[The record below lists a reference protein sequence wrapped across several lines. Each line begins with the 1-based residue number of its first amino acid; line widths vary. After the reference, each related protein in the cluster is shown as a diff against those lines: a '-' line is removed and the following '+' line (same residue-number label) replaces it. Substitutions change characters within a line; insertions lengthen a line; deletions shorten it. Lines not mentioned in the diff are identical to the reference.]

1 MVGSEAEGSGAAG
14 WEAARAAEATV
25 VVEDSEAAMAR
36 VAMAS
41 VMVRAAARVAPARCG
56 SGGDGQPAAGVH
68 QPGAR
73 RDATLASGVFLCA
86 RERPSLAPRSPPTD

>member
-14 WEAARAAEATV
+14 WEAARAAEATA

-41 VMVRAAARVAPARCG
+41 VMVRAAPAKDVWRSYVSMDHG
-56 SGGDGQPAAGVH
+56 SK
-68 QPGAR
+68 
-73 RDATLASGVFLCA
+73 AT
-86 RERPSLAPRSPPTD
+86 SL